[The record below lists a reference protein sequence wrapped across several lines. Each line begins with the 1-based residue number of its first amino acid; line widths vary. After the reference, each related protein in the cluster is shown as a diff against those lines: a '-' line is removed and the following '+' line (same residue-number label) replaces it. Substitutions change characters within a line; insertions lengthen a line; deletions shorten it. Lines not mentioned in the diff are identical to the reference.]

1 MGYYSQVAYKI
12 KFAEKD
18 RFIGFLTEAK
28 LDPRTMLC
36 FDESEADYFKVLEDE
51 CEIRFFVN
59 SCKWYEDYDE
69 VKCHEAL
76 LDKANTY
83 NELADENGESS
94 HPCWY
99 AFARVGET
107 TEDIEER
114 YSGDDVEYD
123 SVNVARNVYVD
134 WM

>member
-18 RFIGFLTEAK
+18 RFIGFITEAK

-76 LDKANTY
+76 LEKVKTY
-83 NELADENGESS
+83 NELADERNEP

-99 AFARVGET
+99 SFARVGET

-114 YSGDDVEYD
+114 YNGDDVEYD
-123 SVNVARNVYVD
+123 SVNVARYVYVD